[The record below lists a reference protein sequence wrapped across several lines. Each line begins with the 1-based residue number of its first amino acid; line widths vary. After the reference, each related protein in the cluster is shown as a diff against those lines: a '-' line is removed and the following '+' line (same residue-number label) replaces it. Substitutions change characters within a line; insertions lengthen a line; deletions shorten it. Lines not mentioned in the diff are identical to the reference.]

1 MAVYT
6 QLHRQTIEAMVSVYP
21 DVVAGAFDDHAGVAD
36 VAGIAQGSTNT
47 TYRVTMKSGAVWYL
61 RVNEGKP
68 ESAIAH
74 ERDVLAALAR
84 LRLDVTTP
92 MMARSVAGGAFFAID
107 HDGARRWACLFPAL
121 PGRDLG
127 VFEVTDTHGAQV
139 GAFLAS
145 VHRGLRGFHRRRRNP
160 YSAPVVDGWLVD
172 LDRYAAVATIAARLR
187 ASMADA
193 RRRRRLLP
201 AGLVHGDLFVDNT
214 KWEGTGDAARLV
226 AVFDWEMAGRDHL
239 ALDLAIVICAWA
251 FQRRDDRMVLVDDVA
266 AAIVEAYQ
274 RVRPLVQSERRGFF
288 TELRLAA
295 LRFTSSRLR
304 DFETPRLGVDVDRK
318 YLDYRDF
325 LARLDCFEGLGERA
339 SLQRLGL
346 RP

>member
-47 TYRVTMKSGAVWYL
+47 TYRVTMRSGAVWYL
-61 RVNEGKP
+61 RVNEGKT
-68 ESAIAH
+68 EAAIAH
-74 ERDVLAALAR
+74 ERDVLAALSR
-84 LRLDVTTP
+84 LALDVTTP

-127 VFEVTDTHGAQV
+127 VFEVTPAHGAQV
-139 GAFLAS
+139 GSFLAS

-160 YSAPVVDGWLVD
+160 YAAPIVDGWLRE
-172 LDRYAAVATIAARLR
+172 LERHAGVAPVAARLR
-187 ASMADA
+187 SSMADA

-201 AGLVHGDLFVDNT
+201 TGLVHGDLFVDNT
-214 KWEGTGDAARLV
+214 KWEGSGVAARLV
-226 AVFDWEMAGRDHL
+226 AVFDWEMAGRDHF
-239 ALDLAIVICAWA
+239 ALDLAIVLCAWA

-266 AAIVEAYQ
+266 ATVVDAYQ
-274 RVRPLVQSERRGFF
+274 RVRPLADSERRGLF

-304 DFETPRLGVDVDRK
+304 DFETPRLGDNAERK

-325 LARLDCFEGLGERA
+325 LARLDLFEQEGERA
-339 SLQRLGL
+339 TLRRLGL
-346 RP
+346 GR

>member
-47 TYRVTMKSGAVWYL
+47 TYRVTMRTGAVWYL
-61 RVNEGKP
+61 RVNENKP
-68 ESAIAH
+68 EAAIAH
-74 ERDVLAALAR
+74 ERDVLAALSS
-84 LRLDVTTP
+84 LHLDVTTP
-92 MMARSVAGGAFFAID
+92 LMARSVAGGAFFAID

-127 VFEVTDTHGAQV
+127 VFEVTAAHGAQV
-139 GAFLAS
+139 GGFLAR
-145 VHRGLRGFHRRRRNP
+145 VHRGLRGFRLRRRNP
-160 YSAPVVDGWLVD
+160 YDAAVVAGWLAE
-172 LDRYAAVATIAARLR
+172 LHRFESTATVAARLST
-187 ASMADA
+187 SMADA
-193 RRRRRLLP
+193 RRRRRRLP

-214 KWEGTGDAARLV
+214 KWEGSGDDAQLV

-239 ALDLAIVICAWA
+239 ALDLAIVLCAWA
-251 FQRRDDRMVLVDDVA
+251 FQRRGDAMVFVDNVA
-266 AAIVEAYQ
+266 AAIVDAYQ
-274 RVRPLVQSERRGFF
+274 RVRPLAPSERRGFF

-295 LRFTSSRLR
+295 LRFAASRLR
-304 DFETPRLGVDVDRK
+304 DFETPRLAPHGERK

-325 LARLDCFEGLGERA
+325 LARLDLFEGHGERA
-339 SLQRLGL
+339 TLRRVGL